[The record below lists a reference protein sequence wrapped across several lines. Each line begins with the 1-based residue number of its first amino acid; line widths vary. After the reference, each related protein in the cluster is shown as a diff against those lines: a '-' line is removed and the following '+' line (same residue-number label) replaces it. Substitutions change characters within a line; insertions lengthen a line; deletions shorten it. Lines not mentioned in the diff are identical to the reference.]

1 MINKYV
7 RNAVPIY
14 PGILELSEDLN
25 ALMSNIGT
33 GEYSIYKGTCVFW
46 DVDHDVRVLTFIDNN
61 EMLIPRILA
70 VAESKAFLNILWLDK
85 IPNFPKEVEG
95 VNNKLP
101 DLVEVAGDDWRV
113 QSFKTSSRI
122 WLPILKAHMQKAL

>member
-14 PGILELSEDLN
+14 PGISEQSEGLN

-33 GEYSIYKGTCVFW
+33 GEYSVYKGTLVFW

-70 VAESKAFLNILWLDK
+70 VSESKAFLNILWLGK
-85 IPNFPKEVEG
+85 IPNFPKEVKG
-95 VNNKLP
+95 VNEKLP

-113 QSFKTSSRI
+113 QSCKTSSRI
-122 WLPILKAHMQKAL
+122 WLPILKVYMLKAL